1 MPEFIDNLGA
11 PGDYQRPTGGSGGP
25 VDIFGQVADL
35 FTSATRAPST
45 GSDDTLTKMKQ
56 IRDLKT
62 DKALDMMSVAATA
75 FKTGATTAFEQV
87 WGDDAKPY
95 LDKMAQITELR
106 KNGEMSAT
114 EHDVLF
120 TSALTSLQ
128 AAYPEAGDELGKWMI
143 ENKVDHTVGREWL
156 ERQKILEG
164 DLDVYRQERGEN
176 LRVGL
181 VNKGATEMTEAE
193 LINLGAK
200 IRYGEETLKRET
212 ALLQQNQVELANAK
226 SLSDADKARIE
237 ERTKQMGN
245 QVVAT
250 IIGQGGVAMSRI
262 LSDMAALSGTI
273 IENDF
278 NTEMSQGF
286 IEAVPSWLNE
296 VNSFEAASLQ
306 AGRTIGL
313 TEDQLQPIKDE
324 AEKVRKQINEWATG
338 DTSVA
343 KMQLQQVNT
352 LMSKY
357 QLEGGE
363 ALAAFTALQKGLGT
377 ELTTQLFNG
386 TLPNFGAADI
396 SAIRDQMVRWA
407 SGKNVDVREAHE
419 KFLNFQAA
427 LNSPDIPADASP
439 EVRAE
444 NIRAKAVGLASA
456 TETINSNKAP
466 SSAKTFKMF
475 NASLKGIL
483 NLSLQESGPTMS
495 VNSVTRIVGTAF
507 TPAARNAWRE
517 SQKVMGAS
525 VKDWTDTG
533 NYSAIVAADLL
544 DGIKQGYGERAPYN
558 PQTGRF
564 EAVKMPRGGAN
575 PMGGALGGAGGF
587 APGGPGFGGK
597 EVLTASDED
606 RAIAT
611 QMNILLDHLEY
622 MDKELGFVPE
632 GALKGTG
639 PDAEKMTTR
648 EIFAT
653 DEGLA
658 KSIDNWINSASDP
671 VAETSKAEFFKVL
684 DRVKKG
690 DQYPKMNF
698 SNLSPINLMVASQET
713 RTKIRSA
720 PARYMPV
727 NNIEGFRIRMG
738 KTEGGD
744 KITGNQPHNLER
756 SSAAGSYGFLNDYHD
771 KSPIDK
777 GEGTWDAN
785 LIEIMPAAAQM
796 TAKQRYDL
804 MADPVI
810 EDAVFDHFTN
820 KNARAM
826 SSALGRQPSWDEL
839 DIAHLLGAGGA
850 ADFIK
855 AFTKN
860 PMAPAASI
868 VGNKAA
874 AANPE
879 LMGGTLLQLWNK
891 RLRRE
896 DKNYQAYIESTLG
909 IKDAPVPS
917 VNHIVGLESSVL
929 ADTDGPYDLTR

>member
-11 PGDYQRPTGGSGGP
+11 PGDYQRPAGGSGGP

-35 FTSATRAPST
+35 FTSATKAPTT

-62 DKALDMMSVAATA
+62 DAALDKMSIAAVA
-75 FKTGATTAFEQV
+75 FKTGDTTAFEQV

-106 KNGEMSAT
+106 KTGEMSAMD
-114 EHDVLF
+114 HDVLF

-156 ERQKILEG
+156 ERQKVLEG
-164 DLDVYRQERGEN
+164 TLDVYREERAANLAAGLANGFRGTEQEIINGGAA
-176 LRVGL
+176 LRAGD
-181 VNKGATEMTEAE
+181 ED
-193 LINLGAK
+193 
-200 IRYGEETLKRET
+200 LKRKV
-212 ALLQQNQVELANAK
+212 ALLQQSQLEQANAK
-226 SLSDADKARIE
+226 FLSDADKARIE

-250 IIGQGGVAMSRI
+250 IVGQGGVAGGRI
-262 LSDMAALSGTI
+262 LADMAALSGTI

-278 NTEMSQGF
+278 STEMSQGF

-306 AGRTIGL
+306 AGRTVGL
-313 TEDQLQPIKDE
+313 TEEQLQPIKDE
-324 AEKVRKQINEWATG
+324 AEKFRKQINEWATG

-456 TETINSNKAP
+456 IETINSNKAP

-475 NASLKGIL
+475 NASLQGIL

-564 EAVKMPRGGAN
+564 EAVKASPTQTSAYAAGA
-575 PMGGALGGAGGF
+575 MGGMIF
-587 APGGPGFGGK
+587 GPGKG
-597 EVLTASDED
+597 ELVASDED

-720 PARYMPV
+720 PASYMPV
-727 NNIEGFRIRMG
+727 KDLEGYRIRMG

-756 SSAAGSYGFLNDYHD
+756 SSAAGAYGFLNDYND
-771 KSPIDK
+771 KSPID
-777 GEGTWDAN
+777 EGKSTWDAN
-785 LIEIMPAAAQM
+785 LIEIMPGAAQM

>member
-11 PGDYQRPTGGSGGP
+11 PGDYQRPTGGNGGP

-35 FTSATRAPST
+35 FTSATRAPSG

-62 DKALDMMSVAATA
+62 DAALDKMSIAATA
-75 FKTGATTAFEQV
+75 FKTGDTQAFEQV
-87 WGDDAKPY
+87 WGDAAKPY
-95 LDKMAQITELR
+95 LDKLAQITELR
-106 KNGEMSAT
+106 KSGEVSAT
-114 EHDVLF
+114 EHDILF

-128 AAYPEAGDELGKWMI
+128 AEYPEAGDELGKWMI
-143 ENKVDHTVGREWL
+143 ENKVDHVVGRSWL
-156 ERQKILEG
+156 ERQKGLEG
-164 DLDVYRQERGEN
+164 DLDVYRKERAAN
-176 LRVGL
+176 LETGL
-181 VNKGATEMTEAE
+181 RNGLTGSEAE
-193 LINLGAK
+193 IINGGAK
-200 IRYGEETLKRET
+200 IRAGEEDLKRRV
-212 ALLQQNQVELANAK
+212 ALFQQNQLELANAQARTEAERK
-226 SLSDADKARIE
+226 RIE
-237 ERTKQMGN
+237 EQTKQMGN

-250 IIGQGGVAMSRI
+250 IIGQGGVAMSRV
-262 LSDMAALSGTI
+262 LSDMAALSGTV

-278 NTEMSQGF
+278 DTEMSQGF
-286 IEAVPSWLNE
+286 MEAVPSWMDAA
-296 VNSFEAASLQ
+296 NSYEAASLQ
-306 AGRTIGL
+306 AGRAIGL
-313 TEDQLQPIKDE
+313 TEEQLKPIKEE
-324 AEKVRKQINEWATG
+324 AEKFRKQIQEWATG

-377 ELTTQLFNG
+377 ELTNQLFNG

-396 SAIRDQMVRWA
+396 SAIRDQMVGWA
-407 SGKNVDVREAHE
+407 SGKNLDVREAHE

-444 NIRAKAVGLASA
+444 NIRAKAVGLASSVA
-456 TETINSNKAP
+456 SINSKKVD
-466 SSAKTFKMF
+466 SKTFKTF
-475 NASLKGIL
+475 NASLLGIL

-517 SQKVMGAS
+517 SKTVMGSS

-544 DGIKQGYGERAPYN
+544 DGIKQGYGDRATYN
-558 PQTGRF
+558 AQTGRF
-564 EAVKMPRGGAN
+564 EAVKTMPVTSAMAVGSTGGGRGLV
-575 PMGGALGGAGGF
+575 P
-587 APGGPGFGGK
+587 
-597 EVLTASDED
+597 VASDED

-611 QMNILLDHLEY
+611 QMNMLLDHIEY

-639 PDAEKMTTR
+639 PDAEKLTVR
-648 EIFAT
+648 EVFAT
-653 DEGLA
+653 EEGLA
-658 KSIDNWINSASDP
+658 KSMDNWINSNSDP
-671 VAETSKAEFFKVL
+671 VAESSKAEFFKVL
-684 DRVKKG
+684 KRVNEG
-690 DQYPKMNF
+690 TQYPKANF
-698 SNLSPINLMVASQET
+698 SNLSPINLMVGAQET
-713 RTKIRSA
+713 RSKIRSA
-720 PARYMPV
+720 PASYMPV
-727 NNIEGFRIRMG
+727 NDLEGYKVRMG

-744 KITGNQPHNLER
+744 KITGNQTHNTDR
-756 SSAAGSYGFLNDYHD
+756 SSAAGSYGFLNDYND
-771 KSPIDK
+771 KSPIDSGK
-777 GEGTWDAN
+777 STWDAN
-785 LIEIMPAAAQM
+785 LIEMMPAAAQM

-810 EDAVFDHFTN
+810 EDAVFAHFTN
-820 KNARAM
+820 KNARVM

-860 PMAPAASI
+860 PMAPAVSI
-868 VGNKAA
+868 VGKKAA
-874 AANPE
+874 DANPE

-896 DKNYQAYIESTLG
+896 DKNYQTYIESTLG

-917 VNHIVGLESSVL
+917 VNHIAGYDSSL
-929 ADTDGPYDLTR
+929 FDDDEPFDLTR